1 MKLSMMLLVAAMSFA
16 AVAEE
21 PAKPGQAGGALPV
34 ERVVRMALNPKM
46 VAKFG
51 ITEEQVAKLK
61 ALPDNREAIKTLQ
74 TKANQGNSRQ
84 AELLAAEKIDE
95 AAVMAALD
103 ESWNARK
110 KIAKLQTSRLIA
122 VRAILT
128 PDQISKV
135 RSAMKSMKVK
145 ADDPKAEPKK
155 GPKKG
160 KRPAKNP
167 EAS

>member
-16 AVAEE
+16 AVAEK
-21 PAKPGQAGGALPV
+21 PAKPGQAGALPV

-61 ALPDNREAIKTLQ
+61 ALPDNREAIKALQ
-74 TKANQGNSRQ
+74 AKVNQGNSRQ
-84 AELLAAEKIDE
+84 ADLLAAEKIDE

-110 KIAKLQTSRLIA
+110 EIARLQTSRLIA

-128 PDQISKV
+128 PDQIAKV
-135 RSAMKSMKVK
+135 REAMKSMKAK
-145 ADDPKAEPKK
+145 AGDPKAEPKK

>member
-1 MKLSMMLLVAAMSFA
+1 MKFALVLVVAAISFA
-16 AVAEE
+16 AVAEG

-34 ERVVRMALNPKM
+34 ERIVRMALNPKM

-61 ALPDNREAIKTLQ
+61 ALPDNREAIKALQ
-74 TKANQGNSRQ
+74 AKVNQGNSRQ

-110 KIAKLQTSRLIA
+110 EIARLQTSRLIA

-128 PDQISKV
+128 PDQIAKV
-135 RSAMKSMKVK
+135 REAMKSMKAK
-145 ADDPKAEPKK
+145 AGDPKAEPKK
-155 GPKKG
+155 GPKKD
-160 KRPAKNP
+160 KRPAKVP